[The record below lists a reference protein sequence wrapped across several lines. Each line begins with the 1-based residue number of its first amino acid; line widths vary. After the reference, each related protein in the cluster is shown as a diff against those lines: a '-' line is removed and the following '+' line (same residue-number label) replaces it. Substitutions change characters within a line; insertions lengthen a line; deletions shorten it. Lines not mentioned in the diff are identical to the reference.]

1 MNPLLRHVARTLFV
15 HVSLAL
21 LAAVVLYLVVD
32 FVEVGN
38 MALERGQPDALS
50 RLTWMNLPRVFRMM
64 VPIAAPIGAT
74 SAIGALMRRREILA
88 LVAAGAPPRVL
99 LRPVVGAGVVLAALH
114 AANVEWLVPPASLEV
129 AALRRQIGMA
139 PGPLEGA
146 GRKQSW
152 FRGRSLVY
160 RVGGLR
166 NTAGGRVEGVL
177 MLAIEDGRL
186 RERWDVRAMR
196 YGDGSRREAA
206 EAHTWL
212 GEEVLVRRFSGA
224 GGLATSTSASIEL
237 PIQESPED
245 FVVSIASPERLG
257 LVALVETAI
266 ARERVGRPARA
277 HWLELHQRLAVP
289 AAIVAL
295 FVASA
300 GLALRLGR
308 RQTMARALGAGALL
322 GAATWSVGDFSV
334 LFGLT
339 GTLPSALAGWAL
351 PAGAAA
357 IAAWLWRRV
366 ARVGIRDAD

>member
-1 MNPLLRHVARTLFV
+1 
-15 HVSLAL
+15 
-21 LAAVVLYLVVD
+21 
-32 FVEVGN
+32 
-38 MALERGQPDALS
+38 
-50 RLTWMNLPRVFRMM
+50 
-64 VPIAAPIGAT
+64 
-74 SAIGALMRRREILA
+74 
-88 LVAAGAPPRVL
+88 
-99 LRPVVGAGVVLAALH
+99 
-114 AANVEWLVPPASLEV
+114 VPPASLEV

-224 GGLATSTSASIEL
+224 GGLTTSTSASIEL

-339 GTLPSALAGWAL
+339 GTLAPAVAGWAL
-351 PAGAAA
+351 PAGAGV
-357 IAAWLWRRV
+357 IAAWIWRRI

>member
-224 GGLATSTSASIEL
+224 GGLTTSTSASIEL

-277 HWLELHQRLAVP
+277 H
-289 AAIVAL
+289 
-295 FVASA
+295 
-300 GLALRLGR
+300 
-308 RQTMARALGAGALL
+308 
-322 GAATWSVGDFSV
+322 
-334 LFGLT
+334 
-339 GTLPSALAGWAL
+339 
-351 PAGAAA
+351 
-357 IAAWLWRRV
+357 
-366 ARVGIRDAD
+366 